1 MNTPAVNSLSGA
13 MPERLRALLFLNGLL
28 LFVFAVFVGWQ
39 WFFALIGR
47 IELWPL
53 IPAID
58 IRLPDDSR
66 AWRMVHME
74 SITQG
79 LLLMALGLGGAFM
92 QLSIKQHRLLFW
104 SALITAWLF
113 TFPTYFHA
121 LLGTRRLAFGGT
133 PFKPGLAND
142 VLYLIGWPPVIAVH
156 ILLALAVLGVC
167 RYVQSQR
174 PH

>member
-1 MNTPAVNSLSGA
+1 MNNFATDAHSSA

-28 LFVFAVFVGWQ
+28 LFVFGVFVGWQ

-58 IRLPDDSR
+58 VRLPDDSR
-66 AWRMVHME
+66 AWRMVHLE

-79 LLLMALGLGGAFM
+79 LLLLALGLGGIFLR
-92 QLSIKQHRLLFW
+92 LSLRQHSVLFW

-113 TFPTYFHA
+113 TVPTWFHA
-121 LLGTRRLAFGGT
+121 LFGTRGLAFGGT
-133 PFKPGLAND
+133 PFKGGLAND
-142 VLYLIGWPPVIAVH
+142 VLYLVGWPPVIAVH
-156 ILLALAVLGVC
+156 ILLFLAVLGVW
-167 RYVQSQR
+167 RHVRSQ
-174 PH
+174 PDH